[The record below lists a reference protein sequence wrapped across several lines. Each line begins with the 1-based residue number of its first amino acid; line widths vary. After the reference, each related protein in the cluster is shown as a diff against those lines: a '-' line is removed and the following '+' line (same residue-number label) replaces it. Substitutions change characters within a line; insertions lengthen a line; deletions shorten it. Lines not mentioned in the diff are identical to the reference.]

1 MARSTVHH
9 LLHAAGA
16 AAIAVAAFALS
27 PPAAAQDTRLRD
39 ICGECV
45 LERFAK
51 CEGKHFLEG
60 PAFDRQGRL
69 WVTGLESGAVLRVE
83 PNGQCSVVT
92 QAAKAI
98 NGAKFDAQQRLLL
111 TDVESGLLRLD
122 TSTHQVSV
130 VRAKHGREMFRG
142 LNDIA
147 VDQSGGIYFTESWG
161 SHALKR
167 DGRVFYLPADD
178 VEAGKRDLVVVA
190 SGIAFPNGVVLSPDE
205 KALYVG
211 EYAQNQILKLPLSA
225 PGTVSANGVPYV
237 FARLVGGT
245 GPDGMAVDAA
255 GNLYAAHFRAG
266 EVVVIDEDGFPYGA
280 IRLPKGSGLGATNV
294 ALHGGYLY
302 ITEAFKDEVWRTR
315 VNTLPHPLPNL
326 RQTPSASAARPG
338 ALPLRAP

>member
-1 MARSTVHH
+1 MTYRPGVRH
-9 LLHAAGA
+9 LLGIAGA
-16 AAIAVAAFALS
+16 ALLAVAAQALPS
-27 PPAAAQDTRLRD
+27 SAAAQGNRLHE
-39 ICGECV
+39 ICGECR

-51 CEGKHFLEG
+51 CEGRHFLEG

-69 WVTGLESGAVLRVE
+69 WVTGLESGAVLSVDAS
-83 PNGQCSVVT
+83 GQCRTVT
-92 QAAKAI
+92 PAGKAL
-98 NGAKFDAQQRLLL
+98 NGAKFDAQGRLLL
-111 TDVESGLLRLD
+111 TDVEKGLLRLD
-122 TSTHQVSV
+122 TATGQVTPL
-130 VRAKHGREMFRG
+130 RGKHGREMFRG

-147 VDQSGGIYFTESWG
+147 VDRSGGIYFTESWG

-178 VEAGKRDLVVVA
+178 VDAGKRDLVVVA

-205 KALYVG
+205 KALFVG
-211 EYAQNQILKLPLSA
+211 EYAQNQILKLHLSA

-266 EVVVIDEDGFPYGA
+266 EVVVIDRDGFPYGA
-280 IRLPKGSGLGATNV
+280 IRLPEGGGLGTTNV

-302 ITEAFKDEVWRTR
+302 VTEAFKDEIWRTR
-315 VNTLPHPLPNL
+315 LRTDAHPPPNL
-326 RQTPSASAARPG
+326 R
-338 ALPLRAP
+338 